1 MDNTNTEN
9 KPAENPVPQPGA
21 AAASGTEPNA
31 QAEPAND
38 PCRQQMTVEIPAEEV
53 AEQEQALVQQYSMQA
68 RVPGFRKGKVP
79 AGVIRSRFSEQI
91 REELLERLVPQYF
104 RVAVMSS
111 GHKPISAPSITDLQ
125 APPGEAIRF
134 TASFDVMPEFEL
146 GDYKSIKVEKPDIKI
161 ADEEVEAELKAIQE
175 RQASFD
181 PVNEDRPLTDGDFA
195 QVSFTATPKE
205 AEGEVQGGAEKKKES
220 KPVEPVKMD
229 DVMVE
234 IGSPTTVA
242 QFSENLRGAKAGEE
256 KEFEVAYS
264 TDFHDRRLAGKSFAY
279 HVKVN
284 AIKKKTLPEL
294 NDDFAKEL
302 SPEIET
308 IGKLRDMIRENLREQ
323 RQHEAEHEAKEKLMD
338 ALIEQ
343 HEFPVPRS
351 MVEHHIGL
359 RLERGLRALAAQGMR
374 TEDMRRMDFRKLR
387 AAQEPAAIKEAKGG
401 MLLHKIADA
410 EKIEVS
416 DEELNNEIASLA
428 YHTQQAPEDVRKE
441 LSKDDGLER
450 IRARLRGEKALNFLY
465 SNAG

>member
-9 KPAENPVPQPGA
+9 KPAETPVTGSEQA
-21 AAASGTEPNA
+21 A
-31 QAEPAND
+31 PAGSEAVPPHEAVTD
-38 PCRQQMTVEIPAEEV
+38 PCRRQITVEIPADEV
-53 AEQEQALVQQYSMQA
+53 AQEQESLIQQYSKQA

-79 AGVIRSRFSEQI
+79 PSVVRNRFSGQI

-104 RVAVMSS
+104 RLAVMSG
-111 GHKPISAPSITDLQ
+111 GHKPISTPSITNLQ
-125 APPGEAIRF
+125 AEPGQDIRF

-146 GDYKSIKVEKPDIKI
+146 GDYKSITVEKPSIQV
-161 ADEEVEAELKAIQE
+161 AEEEVEAEIKMLQE

-181 PVNEDRPLTDGDFA
+181 PVDEDRPLADSDFA
-195 QVSFTATPKE
+195 QVSFTATPKDSEPAPE
-205 AEGEVQGGAEKKKES
+205 AETAEKKDA

-234 IGSPTTVA
+234 IGSPNTVA
-242 QFSENLRGAKAGEE
+242 QFSEQLRGVKAGKE
-256 KEFEVAYS
+256 KDFEVAYAP
-264 TDFHDRRLAGKSFAY
+264 DFHDQRLAGKTFSY

-308 IGKLRDMIRENLREQ
+308 LDKLREAIGENMRGQ
-323 RQHEAEHEAKEKLMD
+323 RQHQAEHEAKEKLID
-338 ALIEQ
+338 ALIQ
-343 HEFPVPRS
+343 KHEFAVPHS
-351 MVEHHIGL
+351 MVEHQIDL

-387 AAQEPAAIKEAKGG
+387 AAQQPAAVKEVKSGL
-401 MLLHKIADA
+401 LLHKIADA
-410 EKIEVS
+410 ENIQVTE
-416 DEELNNEIASLA
+416 EELNQEIAALA
-428 YHTQQAPEDVRKE
+428 HHTQQTLEEVHKQ
-441 LSKDDGLER
+441 LSKDAGLER

-465 SNAG
+465 SKAG